1 MEKEE
6 EFKDLLEDILYK
18 VSDRLPVEVEYWD
31 GVIKSFSSNRP
42 VARVIFKTPQAL
54 KEAIEFP
61 SLGFGENY
69 TNGNIEVE
77 GNLQEFLRLQEFD
90 EVKNIKPPFK
100 LMMKIFL
107 ERIKN
112 NGSIE
117 KTKENIPRHYDL
129 SNEFFSLFLDKSM
142 TYSCAYFRKGDET
155 LEEAQKNKYELIC
168 RKIGLKD
175 GDSVVDVGCGWG
187 GFLIYAAKK
196 NKITGKGCT
205 LSKNQFTYANEKI
218 DKEGLGGQISVEYK
232 DYRNMTGVYDK
243 FVSIG
248 AYEHVGKGYAG
259 VFFKKVYSLL
269 KEGGI
274 GLLHT
279 IGHNK
284 PMPTDPWITKYI
296 FPGGYLPSLEELVRA
311 LRRQN
316 FYIIDVEN
324 LRPHYAKTL
333 DKWIENFENNI
344 DKIRKMY
351 SESFIRM
358 WRLYLNAASE
368 SFKYGESQV
377 YQILFSKGKPH
388 IELYRGR
395 IYENWN

>member
-187 GFLIYAAKK
+187 GFLIYAAKR

-218 DKEGLGGQISVEYK
+218 DKEGLRGQISVEYE